1 MSLVFQYLH
10 VKPAVK
16 LVALVLADHANDDGL
31 CWPSYARIA
40 ERTGV
45 DKRTVQ
51 RHVKTLTGM
60 GVLTKVR
67 TGCVARERA
76 HTVHLTNA
84 YILHEDKLRELSTGD
99 LCRNDSTTYLCDD
112 KTCAEMSGQLSTY
125 TSKKHHRNRQHAT
138 PVDKAGC

>member
-1 MSLVFQYLH
+1 MSLVFQHLH

-51 RHVKTLTGM
+51 RHVKTLM
-60 GVLTKVR
+60 KMNVLTKVR
-67 TGCVARERA
+67 TGCVTRESA
-76 HTVHLTNA
+76 QTLHVTNA
-84 YILHEDKLRELSTGD
+84 YILHADRLSELSTD
-99 LCRNDSTTYLCDD
+99 CMCTTDATTYQRDD
-112 KTCAEMSGQLSTY
+112 KACAEMSAQLSTY
-125 TSKKHHRNRQHAT
+125 TSKNHQLNRQRVEH
-138 PVDKAGC
+138 VESR

>member
-16 LVALVLADHANDDGL
+16 LVALVLADHANEDGL

-51 RHVKTLTGM
+51 RHVKTLTRM

-67 TGCVARERA
+67 TGCVSRER
-76 HTVHLTNA
+76 TQTIHLTNA
-84 YILHEDKLRELSTGD
+84 YVLHADRLVELSTD
-99 LCRNDSTTYLCDD
+99 ELCTSDRTTYQCDD
-112 KTCAEMSGQLSTY
+112 KTCTSMSAQLSTY
-125 TSKKHHRNRQHAT
+125 TSENHQLNRQLLEH
-138 PVDKAGC
+138 VESR